1 MGITYLKLNL
11 PDQLQKTIKFPEQ
24 LKRLEIDPLPI
35 DPEHLRKLIV
45 NNKSALS
52 TILECDE
59 EEIGIVK
66 ADPRPILN
74 VNPDIVA
81 EVGPQLHVLEVM
93 VERPLGLRKAVE
105 FERNLGTEKLKN
117 ESLKKALARVG
128 LGSIKPKLTVITL
141 ASPFFTLAQQSAA
154 IRMGYRLKCLVL
166 ARDPKTDELYLLI
179 GNPMDPYPEEEDK
192 ESIQKRIRFMKLIKE
207 EVKNFL
213 SATEWIVKDIEKGKL
228 EIYLP
233 LPLRYEPVR
242 IIIRHVIST
251 PKEPRP
257 ALVVELKIKNGTKV
271 INAKQITFPDTWARP
286 KPVSTEWGKIWWTY
300 VPMEANEEYTI
311 TKLLYPIREIHDA
324 VEAARV
330 D

>member
-1 MGITYLKLNL
+1 MGVTYLKLNL
-11 PDQLQKTIKFPEQ
+11 PDTLEKTIKFPGQ
-24 LKRLEIDPLPI
+24 LKRLELDPLPM
-35 DPEHLRKLIV
+35 DPDHLRKLIV

-52 TILECDE
+52 TILECE
-59 EEIGIVK
+59 EDAIGIVK

-81 EVGPQLHVLEVM
+81 EVGPHLHVLEVM
-93 VERPLGLRKAVE
+93 VERPFGLRKAVE

-128 LGSIKPKLTVITL
+128 FGSVRPKATIITL
-141 ASPFFTLAQQSAA
+141 AAPWFTLAQQSAA
-154 IRMGYRLKCLVL
+154 IRMGYRLKRIML

-179 GNPMDPYPEEEDK
+179 GNPLDPYPEEEDEESLK
-192 ESIQKRIRFMKLIKE
+192 ERIRFMKLVKE

-233 LPLRYEPVR
+233 LPLKYEPVR
-242 IIIRHVIST
+242 IFIRYVISA
-251 PKEPRP
+251 PKDPKP
-257 ALVVELKIKNGTKV
+257 ALVVELKIKNGTKI

-286 KPVSTEWGKIWWTY
+286 RPVSTEWGKIWWTY
-300 VPMEANEEYTI
+300 VPVEENEEYTI

-324 VEAARV
+324 IEEARL